1 MVEEKGYK
9 LNYSWL
15 AWLKKEANSVYEN
28 RRQQFWLFQL
38 AGWGGF
44 CVVTFFSLT
53 LWYNSVEVTHIF
65 QIAVQA
71 LLGMILSLPLHGAC
85 RSVWESSLPK
95 RVLVSAVAILLLAL
109 IWTVVRIAAFIYIT
123 SAPGNWIWADFGGWY
138 FSSFLVYLCWVA
150 LYYGNK
156 YYYRAQLEQQE
167 RFEAVARVKEE
178 QLKRMQ
184 AEADARTSQLG
195 MLRYQLNPHFLFNTL
210 NTVSALIRMKDNR
223 TAQKMVTRLGDFLRY
238 SLDNDPELMITLE
251 HEIEALMLY
260 LDIEKIRFG
269 ERMKLIFEVTEPAA
283 RALVPSLLLQPLVE
297 NSIKH
302 AIGVNEAGGTI
313 GLSAKISGGH
323 LHLVLTDTGPGDS
336 AKTALPESER
346 QVGLENTLQRLQTLY
361 NEAYV
366 FDIERRVHSGL
377 RITIRIPHDLA

>member
-1 MVEEKGYK
+1 M
-9 LNYSWL
+9 NYSWP
-15 AWLKKEANSVYEN
+15 AWLKKAATGVYEN

-44 CVVTFFSLT
+44 CIVTFFSLT
-53 LWYNSVEVTHIF
+53 LWYNSVELTHIL
-65 QIAVQA
+65 QIVVQA
-71 LLGMILSLPLHGAC
+71 LLGMILSLPLHWAC
-85 RSVWESSLPK
+85 RSVWKSSLLK
-95 RVLVSAVAILLLAL
+95 RVFVSAMAILVLAL

-156 YYYRAQLEQQE
+156 YYYRAQVEQNE
-167 RFEAVARVKEE
+167 RFEAIARVKEE

-210 NTVSALIRMKDNR
+210 NTVSALIRVEDNR
-223 TAQKMVTRLGDFLRY
+223 TAQKMVTRLGDFLRH
-238 SLDNDPELMITLE
+238 SLDSDPALMITLE
-251 HEIEALMLY
+251 QEIEALMLY

-269 ERMKLIFEVTEPAA
+269 ERLKLKFEVEEPAA
-283 RALVPSLLLQPLVE
+283 RAMVPSLLLQPLVE

-302 AIGVNEAGGTI
+302 AIGVNETGGTI
-313 GLSAKISGGH
+313 SLSAKINGGD
-323 LHLVLTDTGPGDS
+323 LQLVLTDTGAGDLV
-336 AKTALPESER
+336 KVALPARER

-361 NEAYV
+361 NEAYA

>member
-1 MVEEKGYK
+1 M
-9 LNYSWL
+9 NYSWP
-15 AWLKKEANSVYEN
+15 AWLRKAAKEVYEN

-44 CVVTFFSLT
+44 CIVTFFSLT
-53 LWYNSVEVTHIF
+53 LWYNSVELTHIF
-65 QIAVQA
+65 QIVVQA
-71 LLGMILSLPLHGAC
+71 LLGMLLSLPLHRAC
-85 RSVWESSLPK
+85 RSVWDSSVLK
-95 RVLVSAVAILLLAL
+95 RVLVSATAVLVLAL
-109 IWTVVRIAAFIYIT
+109 VWTVVRIAAFIYIT

-156 YYYRAQLEQQE
+156 YYYRAQVEQKE
-167 RFEAVARVKEE
+167 RFEAIDQIKEE

-210 NTVSALIRMKDNR
+210 NTVSALIRVEDNR
-223 TAQKMVTRLGDFLRY
+223 TAQKMVTRLGDFLRH
-238 SLDNDPELMITLE
+238 SLDSDPELMITLE
-251 HEIEALMLY
+251 QEIEALMLY

-269 ERMKLIFEVTEPAA
+269 ERLKLAFEVDESAA
-283 RALVPSLLLQPLVE
+283 QAMVPSLLLQPLVE

-313 GLSAKISGGH
+313 SISANISGGD
-323 LHLVLTDTGPGDS
+323 LHIVLTDTGPGNYEK
-336 AKTALPESER
+336 AALPERER

-377 RITIRIPHDLA
+377 RVTIRIPHDLE